1 MNSILHDFRHI
12 KIKLTMKMSITKSD
26 PNSSSHR
33 LDQKNLNKNTPQ
45 IKTKTKINNWCEIF
59 IWSSLEGSIVIKWC
73 EIYMKCF
80 SSIVINETEAQVI

>member
-45 IKTKTKINNWCEIF
+45 TKTKINNWCEIF